1 MYYLLQIY
9 NWFFNYSPLFCV
21 VTVPIVLVICSNLF
35 KCFEVEDQYNMGN
48 SVALSNNK
56 KYKKW
61 HKKVEFKLIETLT
74 VNIES

>member
-1 MYYLLQIY
+1 M
-9 NWFFNYSPLFCV
+9 